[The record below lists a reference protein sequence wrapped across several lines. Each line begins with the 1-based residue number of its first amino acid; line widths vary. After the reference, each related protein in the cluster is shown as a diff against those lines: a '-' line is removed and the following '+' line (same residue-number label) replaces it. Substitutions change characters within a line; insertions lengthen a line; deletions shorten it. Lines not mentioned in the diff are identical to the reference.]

1 MGPVGEDLEQG
12 AGVRWG
18 ARSRRE
24 VRSTEQEWGEEHR
37 AGAGWGA
44 QSRRE
49 VRSTE
54 QEWGGEH
61 KSGAGWGAQSGGGE
75 HRAGVR

>member
-1 MGPVGEDLEQG
+1 MG
-12 AGVRWG
+12 
-18 ARSRRE
+18 
-24 VRSTEQEWGEEHR
+24 STEQERGEEHR
-37 AGAGWGA
+37 AGVGWGA

-61 KSGAGWGAQSGGGE
+61 KSGAGWGAQSEGE
-75 HRAGVR
+75 EHKAGAG